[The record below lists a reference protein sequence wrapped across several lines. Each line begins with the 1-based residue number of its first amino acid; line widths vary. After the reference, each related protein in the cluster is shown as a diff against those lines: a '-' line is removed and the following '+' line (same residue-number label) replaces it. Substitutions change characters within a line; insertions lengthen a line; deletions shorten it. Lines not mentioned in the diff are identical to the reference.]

1 MVAQE
6 VQGCPGGARL
16 PSPQT
21 QFCCSKLN
29 FQLPIF
35 PVGACPPPLSACP
48 PETFRLTHSALK
60 LKFLALVDTW
70 RTRTWP
76 VRPKGQPSLLI
87 DFNVLLGQ
95 ATASGHQHPRP
106 APRALPAPK
115 ELLDGSWRNRS
126 GTFSSVSALHRLTG
140 RQHTDLSSTLLRL
153 QSNRCRSQTERRAQE
168 DQPSSHRQTR
178 HAPLPHVHVS
188 TGTVTSSGAVCRL

>member
-1 MVAQE
+1 M
-6 VQGCPGGARL
+6 
-16 PSPQT
+16 
-21 QFCCSKLN
+21 F
-29 FQLPIF
+29 FQRPIFLPIF
-35 PVGACPPPLSACP
+35 LVRFRVGAPPPLRLCLCP
-48 PETFRLTHSALK
+48 AETFRLTHSALK

-87 DFNVLLGQ
+87 NFNVLLGQ
-95 ATASGHQHPRP
+95 ATGHQHPRP
-106 APRALPAPK
+106 APRAVPAPK
-115 ELLDGSWRNRS
+115 ELLDGSWCNRS
-126 GTFSSVSALHRLTG
+126 DTFSSVSALHRLMG